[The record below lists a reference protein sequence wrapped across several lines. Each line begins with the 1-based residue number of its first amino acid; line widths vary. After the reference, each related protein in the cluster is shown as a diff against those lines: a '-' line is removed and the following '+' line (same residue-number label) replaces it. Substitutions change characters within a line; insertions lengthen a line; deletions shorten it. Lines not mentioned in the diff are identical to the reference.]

1 MHKQA
6 GNYCTGIMLSHRQQL
21 YYDESHGT
29 WRPLCP
35 HKSTAHLNVASGSPF
50 EMCLSPDATPCASQ
64 QSTYTERLTRGKRA
78 GIPQSWKVSLVSAG
92 GVGQSLQACLDLSK
106 ACSSYTQVLCTRH
119 MMNHTDRHPHH
130 QWYLLVFVQEMAY
143 DNEHVQKT
151 LSSLPVH
158 TQYSLPHSEISMT
171 AWWNLPFYGSWPFI

>member
-1 MHKQA
+1 MHVHTHTH
-6 GNYCTGIMLSHRQQL
+6 TGR
-21 YYDESHGT
+21 E
-29 WRPLCP
+29 RP
-35 HKSTAHLNVASGSPF
+35 
-50 EMCLSPDATPCASQ
+50 
-64 QSTYTERLTRGKRA
+64 STYTVRLTRGKRA

-158 TQYSLPHSEISMT
+158 THILASTFWDKHDRMMELAILRIMT
-171 AWWNLPFYGSWPFI
+171 LHLMEVKRNVQIR

>member
-1 MHKQA
+1 MNVWLQTYIATGTLAIQRTRWGSLRLAPTTQHA
-6 GNYCTGIMLSHRQQL
+6 HVGMYACTHTHTHTGR
-21 YYDESHGT
+21 E
-29 WRPLCP
+29 R
-35 HKSTAHLNVASGSPF
+35 
-50 EMCLSPDATPCASQ
+50 
-64 QSTYTERLTRGKRA
+64 QSTYTVRLTRGKRA

-158 TQYSLPHSEISMT
+158 TQYSLPHFEISMT